1 MITRP
6 TVFVI
11 GAGGSRPYGFP
22 LGAELVGDVLAPLR
36 RLSAREREGRTT
48 IREIAEEL
56 GLKDTY
62 NAFLK
67 ALRTSGYPSVDRF
80 LEENRRFDEIGRL
93 AIAFALLPCEIDDRL
108 FPPHA
113 PRRDH
118 WYEVFANILE
128 LGESRRYLRNHV
140 TVISYNYDRSLEYYL
155 GNLMLNRLPRRGR
168 TLWRHHDHI
177 PILHLH
183 GSLGPLGG
191 GDDCVSYE
199 TAPNAKHLQLAA
211 REVSVVHTSN
221 PNNRVFNAARRA
233 LRDAER
239 IYFLG
244 FGYNPVNVARLRV
257 FDHAWPLKKR
267 ARCVV
272 RGTSVG
278 MSPREWE
285 QTCRVTFNGNMS
297 PQPRYRSSIT
307 TFLRE
312 AVALD

>member
-1 MITRP
+1 MITKP
-6 TVFVI
+6 SVFVI

-36 RLSAREREGRTT
+36 RLSAREREGRSTVK
-48 IREIAEEL
+48 EIVEEL
-56 GLKDTY
+56 GLKNTY
-62 NAFLK
+62 DEFLK

-80 LEENRRFDEIGRL
+80 LEKNPRFDEIGRL
-93 AIAFALLPCEIDDRL
+93 AIAYALLPCETDDRL

-128 LGESRRYLRNHV
+128 LGDRRKYLRSPV
-140 TVISYNYDRSLEYYL
+140 TIITYNYDRSLEYYL

-183 GSLGPLGG
+183 GTLGQLGV

-199 TAPNAKHLQLAA
+199 TAPNAKYLQLAA
-211 REVSVVHTSN
+211 RGISVVHTAK
-221 PNNRVFNAARRA
+221 PNTHAFTAARRA

-257 FDHAWPLKKR
+257 FDHAWSLKKR
-267 ARCVV
+267 ARCIV

-278 MSPREWE
+278 MSRREWE
-285 QTCRVTFNGNMS
+285 QTCQVTFNGNMA
-297 PQPRYRSSIT
+297 PQPGYRSSIT

-312 AVALD
+312 AVDLD